1 MWSPFICM
9 FATQFFLEL
18 ISLQGSFDSF
28 LELSP
33 HQVVTI
39 EVQTRSQFSE
49 TDSVRVRLSEHISL
63 VSRPAGGDLPA
74 KYHRS
79 PAQAW
84 NQQFLEL
91 SSTLLPIFPTNPQ
104 CVWWHVSSNQPIS
117 ISPSLWDG
125 ADDKADGAGGTDYWE
140 LEIISLFC
148 TQRHP
153 SLNRQLL
160 TMRQFKVMPHILG
173 SLFHLARMSHLFLQ
187 SPDFDPSNVSDW
199 IGWRGWCGGKRNLLA
214 GNSEFRCYV

>member
-1 MWSPFICM
+1 M

-28 LELSP
+28 LDLSP

-104 CVWWHVSSNQPIS
+104 CVWWHVSSNPSPLVDLYEMVLTIRLMALAAPITES
-117 ISPSLWDG
+117 
-125 ADDKADGAGGTDYWE
+125 
-140 LEIISLFC
+140 
-148 TQRHP
+148 
-153 SLNRQLL
+153 
-160 TMRQFKVMPHILG
+160 
-173 SLFHLARMSHLFLQ
+173 
-187 SPDFDPSNVSDW
+187 
-199 IGWRGWCGGKRNLLA
+199 WR
-214 GNSEFRCYV
+214 